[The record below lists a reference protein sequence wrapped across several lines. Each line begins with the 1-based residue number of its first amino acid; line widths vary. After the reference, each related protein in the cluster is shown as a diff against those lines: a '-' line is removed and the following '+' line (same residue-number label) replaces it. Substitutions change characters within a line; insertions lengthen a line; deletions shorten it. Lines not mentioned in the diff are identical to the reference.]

1 MKCFQTYLTTVLAIG
16 FVNYS
21 NSFQMSMVSTPL
33 RKRNTFGIPM
43 PVPPPLGNNGVTGGL
58 ISNLAVVALKL
69 RLAKESGVKV
79 DVTASSSDVL
89 LRGKVGPV
97 TVTGRGWESGLGLS
111 CRAIEAT
118 VNTCDIDMGRIVT
131 DQKIRLTTPAMGNAM
146 VALNS
151 VDFGNFITHP
161 LMKPPGLLG
170 QSSEQLIFLKDGI
183 QIDPVSRAV
192 KFYGVLSDKKWEI
205 VLTRGKGDQ
214 KAIIQANALS
224 EAEGNESTAADL
236 TQVLESFF
244 NKMVFELDGT
254 FLSFKDMMVTEKGQ
268 SPSVMLALDI
278 KVKKFP
284 SPGLEF

>member
-1 MKCFQTYLTTVLAIG
+1 MNYLQVYLTTVLGICV
-16 FVNYS
+16 VNYS
-21 NSFQMSMVSTPL
+21 AAFQMSMVSTPL
-33 RKRNTFGIPM
+33 KKKRGTFGMPM
-43 PVPPPLGNNGVTGGL
+43 PIPTLGSNGVTGGL

-69 RLAKESGVKV
+69 RLAKESGVNV
-79 DVTASSSDVL
+79 DVTASSSDLL
-89 LRGKVGPV
+89 LRGRVGPV
-97 TVTGRGWESGLGLS
+97 TVTGREWASGLGLS

-170 QSSEQLIFLKDGI
+170 QSSEPLTFLKDCV
-183 QIDPVSRAV
+183 QIDPVSGAV
-192 KFYGVLSDKKWEI
+192 TFYGTYLEEKWEF
-205 VLTRGKGDQ
+205 VLRRGKGDQ
-214 KAIIQANALS
+214 KAIIQANGS
-224 EAEGNESTAADL
+224 DDSCAADL
-236 TQVLESFF
+236 RQVLETFF

-254 FLSFKDMMVTEKGQ
+254 FLSFKDLMVTDKGR